1 MGAMDF
7 KKELFGILPEI
18 VLFCFAMVSLL
29 LGAFLKGNLRR
40 ITGYIALL
48 GYVVAFFVIFP
59 SGSEAF
65 KAFYGMISLDP
76 FSVFF
81 KVLFLVIGFLVV
93 LLSLDF
99 AKKEEV
105 GFGEYYALI
114 LIATCGMILMASSSN
129 FVTLFLGLEI
139 MSLSI
144 YALTG
149 ITRED
154 PRSVE
159 AAFKYFLLGAF
170 ASAFFLYGV
179 ALLYVSSG
187 TLDLIAFGQLLKSK
201 AQVLKDPTFLVGLGL
216 LLVGFGFKLALVP
229 FHMWTPDVYE
239 GAPTPITAFMATGVK
254 AAAFAGFLRV
264 LLFALTSL
272 PMKWEEVLW
281 VLSVATM
288 SLGNLIALRQDDIK
302 RMLAYSSIAHAGY
315 ILIGIISGPTRG
327 YSAALFYLYAYA
339 FMNIG
344 AFSVVA
350 ILSKK
355 GHPNTVLE
363 AYSGIASR
371 HPLLALSMTIFLFS
385 LAGVPPTA
393 GFMAKFYVF
402 SAAVKEG
409 YIWLAVLGVL
419 NSAVAAYYYLRV
431 MVYMYFRE
439 PKLEIQTGSASFAG
453 VLTII
458 FSLWGVLQFGILPS
472 SLLALAQT
480 SLRLL

>member
-1 MGAMDF
+1 
-7 KKELFGILPEI
+7 
-18 VLFCFAMVSLL
+18 
-29 LGAFLKGNLRR
+29 
-40 ITGYIALL
+40 
-48 GYVVAFFVIFP
+48 
-59 SGSEAF
+59 
-65 KAFYGMISLDP
+65 
-76 FSVFF
+76 
-81 KVLFLVIGFLVV
+81 VV

-315 ILIGIISGPTRG
+315 ILIGIISGPARG